1 VSEQGPEASAYDR
14 ATRQIAILAI
24 RIGCLAVLCY
34 WSLYIIWPFLAVI
47 VWSVI
52 LTVALYPTFE
62 WLAVRLRYRPAAAAL
77 ITIVILLI
85 ILGPAAKLGY
95 SLADYIHSQVDA
107 LHKGD
112 SIVPKL
118 EWLSNVPVVGGELA
132 EYWDNA
138 TKNLKATAQEWGT
151 ELKPLAIP
159 LLTVAGKIGL
169 GLLEFIIA
177 TIIAGFLFV
186 PGPALADIAR
196 HVLRLVAT
204 DRGEEFLELA
214 GATIRNVARGVIG
227 IAVLQALLAG
237 IGMLAVHLSALAGVL
252 SFLVLFFGVIQV
264 GAWIVL
270 VPLMIWSWFGLDH
283 TQAILFILYMVPV
296 ALLDNILRPFVMAKG
311 LTTPL
316 PVIFVGVLGGTLGHG
331 ILGLFIGPVV
341 LAIAWQLLM
350 VWWTDGKTEIGQGEP
365 PPLLE

>member
-1 VSEQGPEASAYDR
+1 MSDQIPEASAYDR

-24 RIGCLAVLCY
+24 RIGCLAILCY
-34 WSLYIIWPFLAVI
+34 WSLYIIWPFLVVI

-52 LTVALYPTFE
+52 LAVALYPTFE
-62 WLAVRLRYRPAAAAL
+62 WLAARLRYRPAAAAL
-77 ITIVILLI
+77 VTIVILLI
-85 ILGPAAKLGY
+85 ILGPATKLGY
-95 SLADYIHSQVDA
+95 SLADYIHSQFEA
-107 LHKGD
+107 FRNGQ
-112 SIVPKL
+112 SIIPKL
-118 EWLSNVPVVGGELA
+118 DWLNRIPVVGGDLA
-132 EYWDNA
+132 KYWSDA
-138 TKNLKATAQEWGT
+138 TENLSATAREWGP
-151 ELKPLAIP
+151 ELKPLAVP
-159 LLTVAGKIGL
+159 LLALAGKIGL
-169 GLLEFIIA
+169 GLIEFLLA

-186 PGPALADIAR
+186 PGPALVDIAR
-196 HVLRLVAT
+196 HVLRLIAT
-204 DRGEEFLELA
+204 DRGEEFLKLA

-237 IGMLAVHLSALAGVL
+237 IGMLAIQLKALAGLL

-270 VPLMIWSWFGLDH
+270 IPLMIWSWFGLDH
-283 TQAILFILYMVPV
+283 THAILFILYMVPV

-311 LTTPL
+311 LTTPM
-316 PVIFVGVLGGTLGHG
+316 PVIFIGVLGGTLGHG

-350 VWWTDGKTEIGQGEP
+350 VWWTDGKPEIGQAE

>member
-1 VSEQGPEASAYDR
+1 VSEQEPEASAYDR

-24 RIGCLAVLCY
+24 RVGCLAILCY
-34 WSLYIIWPFLAVI
+34 WSLYIIWPFLAII

-52 LTVALYPTFE
+52 LAVALYPMFE
-62 WLAVRLRYRPAAAAL
+62 RLAARLRYRPAAAAL
-77 ITIVILLI
+77 ITIVVLLI
-85 ILGPAAKLGY
+85 ILGPATKLGY
-95 SLADYIHSQVDA
+95 SLADYIHSQIEA
-107 LHKGD
+107 FHKGE

-118 EWLSNVPVVGGELA
+118 EWLNNIPLVGGDLA
-132 EYWDNA
+132 KYWSNA
-138 TKNLKATAQEWGT
+138 TDNLSATAQEWGP
-151 ELKPLAIP
+151 ELKPYAVP
-159 LLTVAGKIGL
+159 LLTLAGKIGL
-169 GLLEFIIA
+169 GLLKFLVA

-186 PGPALADIAR
+186 PGPALVDIAR

-237 IGMLAVHLSALAGVL
+237 IGMLAAHLTAVAGVL

-270 VPLMIWSWFGLDH
+270 VPLMIWSWFGMEH
-283 TQAILFILYMVPV
+283 AYAILFILYMVPV

-316 PVIFVGVLGGTLGHG
+316 PVIFIGVLGGTLGHG

-350 VWWTDGKTEIGQGEP
+350 VWWTDGKAEIDQAEP